1 MRSTSW
7 PGLYR
12 PSTSWSPTTNLKFT
26 VCGRAPRLR
35 RRLLARLIDRD
46 VLAMCH
52 RGAAVGDDQ
61 RVQLDEAVALL
72 FIIAGDF
79 CARRQ
84 FVTAASGVEQLHPA
98 ADVNPGPED
107 GVVDQHL
114 VHDPLQQAGM
124 AETFACVDRI
134 ALADVIE

>member
-7 PGLYR
+7 PGLSR
-12 PSTSWSPTTNLKFT
+12 PSTSWSPTTNFKFA
-26 VCGRAPRLR
+26 VCGRAQRLR

-79 CARRQ
+79 CARGQ
-84 FVTAASGVEQLHPA
+84 FVAASRRRQKLHPA
-98 ADVNPGPED
+98 ADMNPWAQD
-107 GVVDQHL
+107 GVIDQHP
-114 VHDPLQQAGM
+114 VHDPLHEAGM
-124 AETFACVDRI
+124 AESFTCVDR
-134 ALADVIE
+134 VM